1 MDIVFVAS
9 GSKGNATLVRSGD
22 TIIQI
27 DMGLSLREMKEGLS
41 HLDAKVEDIDALFL
55 THNHSDHTKG
65 VPLYHGKIPIY
76 SGPLTMEEGE
86 LFEALE
92 PGVSVSVGPLTI
104 MPFASSHDAPT
115 PLNFVLFDDKDKFV
129 YVTDTGIVL
138 EENLPLLRNATYY
151 LFESNYDHKMLYASS
166 RPKYLKDR
174 IASDIGHLN
183 NADSALYLKDLIG
196 ERTKQ
201 IFLGHISDEC
211 NTTETAL
218 KAHLKRYGEKL
229 SENVQIVA
237 MKQKT
242 LYLGGDLR

>member
-27 DMGLSLREMKEGLS
+27 DMGLSLREIKEGLS
-41 HLDAKVEDIDALFL
+41 HLKAKPSDIAALFL

-65 VPLYHGKIPIY
+65 VPLYHGRIPIY
-76 SGPLTMEEGE
+76 TGPNTMEEGE
-86 LFEALE
+86 PFEALE
-92 PGVSVSVGPLTI
+92 PGVSVSVGPFTVL
-104 MPFASSHDAPT
+104 PFASSHDAPT
-115 PLNFVLFDDKDKFV
+115 PLNFILFDEKDKFV
-129 YVTDTGIVL
+129 YVTDTGIVFP
-138 EENLPLLRNATYY
+138 ENLPLLKNATYY

-174 IASDIGHLN
+174 IASEVGHLG
-183 NADSALYLKDLIG
+183 NADSAIYLRDLIG
-196 ERTKQ
+196 PRTKQ
-201 IFLGHISDEC
+201 IFLGHVSDEC
-211 NTTETAL
+211 NTVEKAL
-218 KAHLKRYGEKL
+218 SAHLKKYGETL
-229 SENVQIVA
+229 GEDVFITA